1 MKEYGWAMV
10 EPMLV
15 GERMRN
21 MIVQVCIGSACH
33 LKGSYDV
40 IKTMQRVIEEDD
52 LKNKVILKVIL
63 LSWESVQMLCRSKWM
78 KGQWTQL
85 FLQMQRRI

>member
-1 MKEYGWAMV
+1 MV

-52 LKNKVILKVIL
+52 LKNKVILKSSFCLGKCSDAV
-63 LSWESVQMLCRSKWM
+63 SVQVDEGPVDSVIPADAEAYLKRH
-78 KGQWTQL
+78 L
-85 FLQMQRRI
+85 EVE

>member
-1 MKEYGWAMV
+1 
-10 EPMLV
+10 
-15 GERMRN
+15 

-52 LKNKVILKVIL
+52 LKTRLFSSHPFVL
-63 LSWESVQMLCRSKWM
+63 ESVQMLCRSKWM